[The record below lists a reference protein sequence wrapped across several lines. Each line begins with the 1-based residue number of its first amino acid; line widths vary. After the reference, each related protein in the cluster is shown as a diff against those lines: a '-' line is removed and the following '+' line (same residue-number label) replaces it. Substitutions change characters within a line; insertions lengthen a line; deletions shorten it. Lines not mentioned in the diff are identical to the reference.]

1 MNQKKLSII
10 MFLANLTESEILHKE
25 IKGPHNC
32 LVILNIQKRNTGSI
46 LRSPGPGRKDKID
59 DEKYKMIIEML
70 KEVNTLSAFYIHKKL
85 IDNGVSVG
93 NKN

>member
-1 MNQKKLSII
+1 M
-10 MFLANLTESEILHKE
+10 
-25 IKGPHNC
+25 
-32 LVILNIQKRNTGSI
+32 NIQKRNTGSI
-46 LRSPGPGRKDKID
+46 LRSPGPERKDKID

-70 KEVNTLSAFYIHKKL
+70 KEVNTLSAFDIHKKL